1 MRSISIVEGQ
11 ICNVVFIY
19 SWNESIKY
27 SCCYCRILEQEA
39 PPWDCKILSLASLEK
54 QGTAALGLLSFQL
67 MFENSFV
74 DEQNRVPRFVVVS
87 ALERFVRVNLPLRN
101 RYGRS
106 NMVKASRDV
115 TIWNPEL
122 KRHILIVRVTN
133 SFDIAINA

>member
-1 MRSISIVEGQ
+1 MALMREFFTVA
-11 ICNVVFIY
+11 FAY
-19 SWNESIKY
+19 SD
-27 SCCYCRILEQEA
+27 LVEA

-87 ALERFVRVNLPLRN
+87 ALERFVLVNLPLRN

-106 NMVKASRDV
+106 NMVKASIDV

>member
-1 MRSISIVEGQ
+1 
-11 ICNVVFIY
+11 
-19 SWNESIKY
+19 
-27 SCCYCRILEQEA
+27 
-39 PPWDCKILSLASLEK
+39 
-54 QGTAALGLLSFQL
+54 

-87 ALERFVRVNLPLRN
+87 ALERFVLVNLPLRN